1 MTKSTNLIN
10 KVNLSFE
17 LKCLE
22 VLIKS
27 YSTSIQIGKVN
38 CDWEE
43 KTFSSHLVSL
53 MKKCDTALKH
63 KLTITKE
70 EELED
75 DEIDNGLKSPK
86 EANPI
91 DIRFHQSWKNI
102 RLDYNIEAKNI
113 SSVEWKKKE
122 GQKVN
127 ASQQQTEYITKGID
141 RFLIGH
147 FKDKNGC
154 MLGYIVYGKLDDL
167 LIKINNK
174 IESQKS
180 KSEAIDFKG
189 LLISDNKV
197 KVYES
202 CHSQRKIK
210 HLFFDYTDLT
220 LKRLNLI
227 KLL

>member
-1 MTKSTNLIN
+1 MAKSINLIN

-17 LKCLE
+17 LKCLD

-27 YSTSIQIGKVN
+27 YYTSIQMRKVN

-43 KTFSSHLVSL
+43 KTFTSHLVSL
-53 MKKCDTALKH
+53 MKKCKTALKYN
-63 KLTITKE
+63 LTITKE

-86 EANPI
+86 EANPV
-91 DIRFHQSWKNI
+91 DIRFHNKWINI
-102 RLDYNIEAKNI
+102 RLDYNVEAKNI

-127 ASQQQTEYITKGID
+127 ASQQQTEYITKGIE
-141 RFLIGH
+141 RFLTGH

-154 MLGYIVYGKLDDL
+154 ILGYIVNGNLDDL
-167 LIKINNK
+167 LFKINSK
-174 IESQKS
+174 LELQKS
-180 KSEAIDFKG
+180 NSEIISFKNI
-189 LLISDNKV
+189 LINNH

-202 CHSQRKIK
+202 HHSQRILK
-210 HLFFDYTDLT
+210 HLFFDY
-220 LKRLNLI
+220 KNFNI
-227 KLL
+227 EN